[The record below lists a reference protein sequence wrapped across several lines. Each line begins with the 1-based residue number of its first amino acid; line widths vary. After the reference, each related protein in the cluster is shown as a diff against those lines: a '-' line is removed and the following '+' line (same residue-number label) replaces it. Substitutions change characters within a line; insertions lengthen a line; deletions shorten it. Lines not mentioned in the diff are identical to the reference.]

1 MRLTTRLLAANSIAV
16 MAVNALGLVFALR
29 FLCAKLAKLRI
40 FVRLYSRLAL
50 AVFAALMSF
59 YVNSPSIADPAANPA
74 SIVQAGAGAISST
87 VPDGTCSANVTLKGG
102 SGASSSAAGTVVAV
116 GGGGATISAKFKV
129 LPLQLVAGTVAAG
142 GIVPAVGAAGG
153 GGSGAAA
160 GGNGGV
166 VAVSHRGG
174 SGGGSTDFRVA
185 GIVLMVAGGGG
196 GSGAAHIDGGSGGS
210 GGFTGIAAGVV
221 APGVSGL
228 AGTNGVVGQT
238 VGGGQ
243 GGQVAA
249 GGIGGLM
256 VPDGV
261 PSFNGFAGGGV
272 GIGTGGSGGND
283 NSNDSGGGGGGGYT
297 GGGGGSS
304 TTNNTVTGGG
314 GGGGSSY
321 VAATSPNV
329 AATAPTAVTGT
340 VGTATAAGSVPGAA
354 GSATIDWVPCQYNL
368 VVAKSASPSS
378 VKAGAKTTWTV
389 TVTNSGPDP
398 MTRGDTVTLAD
409 TLPVGPNGAPTPA
422 FKVLSVSNSGGSNTE
437 MASGAISCAGVTVGS
452 AMPASTVCSRPYSA
466 ASAPGAPAGGTRG
479 LDGGESLTITY
490 EQIISNKASCQTIT
504 NVASTVDRSTLS
516 GTTDITGTNVAKSAS
531 TPLALQCYD
540 LGVTKTVSPTV
551 ATNGQVLTWTVVV
564 KNNGLADMQ
573 GPDDT
578 ASNPLIV
585 TDAAPTA
592 NLSAPVSFTSTG
604 PAGACTYAGNTITC
618 PQSLAAGQSQAFTFS
633 QTVSN
638 GAKNGDVLPNS
649 ASVTDFNPGDTN
661 DSATASATVA
671 AKPTLQ
677 ITKISNGGVGAF
689 TFTGGNGWTSQAI
702 TTVTAGTGVTGAVQ
716 TLTAAGAITTLN
728 EAMPAGYGL
737 AGATCTGLGAG
748 GTVASNPATGTVTL
762 DAAATAAGS
771 VIACTV
777 TNNKLPTIAVR
788 KISNGGVGTFN
799 FTGDN
804 GWGAQTVTTVTSG
817 TGVTGTAKIL
827 TAASTITNI
836 AETIPPGYT
845 LSSISCAGTGAGNT
859 TNNLAAG
866 SVQIG
871 TLGTPPGAV
880 IVCTF
885 TNTKLPTLTLVK
897 TVANLHGGTL
907 LVPAVTLTAT
917 GPTNISGAT
926 SAPAV
931 TNSTVQI
938 GTYALSE
945 SAVPGYVAGPWS
957 CSAGTLTGDSLAL
970 AAGQNATCAINNTDI
985 SPVLTL
991 AKTITNDSGGTSLAS
1006 DFTLTAAG
1014 TTTITGATGSPAVTA
1029 ANVDVGTYLLSE
1041 TGPAGYTA
1049 GAWSCSGGTLTG
1061 NSLALALGQAATC
1074 TINNNDNGPTLTL
1087 TKTVTNDNGG
1097 TAAVSAFTLKATG
1110 PTIIS
1115 GLTAA
1120 ASVTN
1125 AAVDAGTYI
1134 LSETGPTGYAAG
1146 SWSCSA
1152 GTLTGNS
1159 LVLGLGQNANCTINN
1174 NDISPKLT
1182 LVKTITNDS
1191 GGTNVVADF
1200 ILKATGP
1207 TILSG
1212 VSGAAAVTNADVN
1225 IGNYVLTETGPAGY
1239 AQSSW
1244 SCSAGSLAGNI
1255 LTLALNDN
1263 ATCTVNNNDISPKLT
1278 LVKTVTNSNGG
1289 TATVGA
1295 FTLTATGPT
1304 IISGAS
1310 ASAAV
1315 TNAAVNAGTYILS
1328 ESGPAGYAAG
1338 AWSCSA
1344 GTLTGNSLSLA
1355 LNQSASCTINNT
1367 DIAPKLTLVKS
1378 IINDNGGTSIAT
1390 DVTLSAAGPTPI
1402 TGSTGAAAVTSA
1414 TVKAGIYTLSET
1426 SLPGYSAGSWSCT
1439 AGTVSGSN
1447 VTLTP
1452 GQDATCSI
1460 VNNDISPK
1468 LTLTKT
1474 VTNSNGGIAVATDF
1488 ILTATGPTPISG
1500 ATGAVTITAAPV
1512 NAGTYTLSETG
1523 PTGYNAG
1530 AWSCSAGTLTGNS
1543 LVLALNQNATCSI
1556 TNSDIAAH
1564 LTLVKTI
1571 TNDNGGTSVATSFT
1585 LGATGAST
1593 ISGATAS
1600 AAVTNVAVPAGTYAL
1615 SETGPAG
1622 YTAGAWSCTGGIL
1635 SGSSLT
1641 LGSNQSATCTIN
1653 NDDKPATLTLTK
1665 ISNGAVGPF
1674 TFNGNNGVG
1683 VQNLTTLTSGTA
1695 VATSPITLT
1704 ATSTP
1709 TMITETIPT
1718 GFGLSS
1724 ATCTGMGANGTATPN
1739 LVTGALALNAAAVAP
1754 GSNVNCTF
1762 INAKASY
1769 TVAKSASA
1777 ASVNAPG
1784 PVTYT
1789 ITVVNTGLAD
1799 MTSPAISDTLTLG
1812 GSPRTL
1818 TSGPTLV
1825 SGDNAPTGILNVGE
1839 TWTFT
1844 ATYNVTQ
1851 VDIDAGGTLA
1861 NTATFSTQQ
1870 TAPVTSAPAT
1880 TALPRTPKLTVDKQV
1895 DPTTPSF
1902 SAVGNTIKYKFV
1914 VLNSGNTT
1922 ITSQISIT
1930 DPKISPA
1937 AVCPLPGA
1945 GLAPNQS
1952 ITCTGTSIPMVQAD
1966 LDAGSFTNSATATDG
1981 TITSSP
1987 DSVTV
1992 PAVQTP
1998 KMAIAKSTAVAP
2010 VSSFTAVGDTWYYK
2024 YDVTNTGNV
2033 TMAAPINVTDN
2044 VVTPHTF
2051 LCSNTNLTPGATV
2064 SCAASYVVTLDDL
2077 SLGSI
2082 TNIAFATSLNGIS
2095 PQTSLTVPPL
2105 ASPALTINKSSPTLN
2120 FNAAG
2125 ATITYKY
2132 RVINSG
2138 GATFTS
2144 IRPIKIVDDKIG
2156 TFTCFT
2162 PSPTFGPGAFVD
2174 CPDQT
2179 YTVTQA
2185 QLDAGFLTNQAYAQT
2200 TYGGLAPVGN
2210 IVVSSPPKSVTV
2222 NANQNPVLT
2231 VTKSVSPALAGV
2243 LGQSLTYTIK
2253 VKNDGNVTASNIA
2266 ITDLLIPSLSC
2277 TIASLA
2283 PTASDNTCTGT
2294 YIVKQ
2299 SDIDAGHINN
2309 TASATGTA
2317 PLGNSVSGS
2326 GSLASPVPQTKTM
2339 AVAKA
2344 QSSNADEDGSGTI
2357 TLNDTLTYNVT
2368 ATNTGNVTQTNV
2380 VVTDTKITPNSKTCA
2395 SVAPGTSCFLT
2406 GTYVV
2411 TQANVN
2417 AGTIG
2422 NTGSITSDIIITP
2435 LTAPISTPVAQ
2446 TSTLSVDKVLFANLD
2461 QDTSSSITL
2470 GDTLT
2475 FKVTTTNTGTVT
2487 QNNVVVTDS
2496 KITPNSTTCASLAP
2510 AATCLLTGTYTVTQA
2525 DVNAGTIGNTGS
2537 VTSNLITTPVTT
2549 TIATPVA
2556 QVKTMTVVKTQTT
2569 YLDNDTSGNIT
2580 KGDKLSYTVT
2590 ATNTG
2595 TVTQTNVVVTDSKIT
2610 PNSQTCATVA
2620 LGATCVLSG
2629 TYTIVQADA
2638 DAGTIGNTGSLTSDI
2653 ITTPQTSTVNTPVIR
2668 VVVATN
2674 DVVSGVNGATGNPSV
2689 DNAYANDT
2697 LNGAAVT
2704 PTSITGTVTSPATPV
2719 SPGAPVPALDP
2730 STGNV
2735 SVPAGTPAG
2744 TYIIAYQICET
2755 ANPTNCKTASISVTV
2770 DPSPITVANDSI
2782 TGINGASGQPNVL
2795 NAFTG
2800 DTINGVAASPSNAIL
2815 SVATPVPAGLTFDP
2829 ASGDVSVD
2837 PATPAGVYTFDYK
2850 ICEQLNPLNCKT
2862 ATVSVTVD
2870 PAPMVATADTPPSI
2884 NGATGGST
2892 PSVLDNDTLNGNP
2905 VTIGV
2910 TGNSTLTPGT
2920 IVAPP
2925 AAGSITMN
2933 ADGTVAVAAG
2943 TTAGT
2948 YSYPYT
2954 ICEKLNPT
2962 NCKTTTTTIVVDKAP
2977 IAAGNDTPPSIN
2989 GASGRSTP
2997 SVLGNDTLNG
3007 LPVTVGPTGN
3017 STLTPGTA
3025 PSPTAGSI
3033 TMNADGTVTV
3043 AAGTTA
3049 GTYVYSYTICEKL
3062 NPLNCSMATTII
3074 VVDAAPVVA
3083 TNDTVGGIDG
3093 ATGAANVVNA
3103 FTGDTINGLAAT
3115 AANSVLTSV
3124 TPVPT
3129 GLTFIA
3135 STGNVSVDP
3144 ATPAGVYT
3152 FDYKICETLNP
3163 ANCKIATV
3171 TVTVV
3176 PAPLVATDDTP
3187 SPINGATGGSTPS
3200 VLGNDTLNGAPVT
3213 LLNSTLTP
3221 GTAPTPAAGLITM
3234 NPDGTV
3240 TVAPGTTAG
3249 SYPYSYS
3256 ICEILNP
3263 LNCKTATTTIVVD
3276 AAPVVAT
3283 NDTIGGIDGATGA
3296 ANVVNAFTGDTIN
3309 GVPATPTNSVLSVS
3323 TPVPTGLTFNAGTG
3337 NVSVDAAT
3345 PAGIYTFDYN
3355 ICELLNPT
3363 NCKIATI
3370 SVTVVAAPIVA
3381 TDDTPPSINGAS
3393 GGSTASVIANDT
3405 LNGLPVTVGPTGNVV
3420 LTPGTAPTP
3429 TAGAISMNADGTVTV
3444 AAGTTAGTYTYSYTI
3459 CEKLN
3464 PTNCKTATTTIVVD
3478 AAPVVATNDTSTGI
3492 NGLTGAANVLNA
3504 FTGDTINGLAA
3515 TPTNAVLSVSTPV
3528 PTGLTF
3534 STATGDVS
3542 VDPATPAGVYTFDY
3556 QICEKLNPANCK
3568 TATVSVTVVPAPL
3581 VATDDAPPAINGASG
3596 GSTLNVLANDT
3607 LNGLPVTVGPTGN
3620 STLTPGTAPAPTA
3633 GSITMNAD
3641 GTVTVAAGTTAGSH
3655 PYTYT
3660 ICEKLN
3666 PTNCKTA
3673 TTTVVVDAAPV
3684 VATNDTVDGINGLTG
3699 APNVLNAFTGDTING
3714 LAASPANSVL
3724 SVSTPVPTG
3733 LTFNAST
3740 GDVSVDPATPAG
3752 TYTFDYQICEKL
3764 NPANCKTATV
3774 SVTVVPAP
3782 IVATD
3787 DTPPTINGASGG
3799 STPSVLGNDTLNGNP
3814 VTVGATGNSTLTP
3827 GTAPA
3832 PTAGSITMNADGT
3845 VTVAPGTTAG
3855 SYPYTYTI
3863 CEILN
3868 PSNCKT
3874 ATATIVVGL
3883 APIVATNDSVSGIN
3897 GATGAAN
3904 VVNAF
3909 TGDTINGLP
3918 ATIANST
3925 LSVATPVPT
3934 GLAFNAGTGD
3944 VSVDPATPAG
3954 IYTFDYKICEKLNL
3968 TNCKIATVSVTVVP
3982 APLVATD
3989 DAPPAIN
3996 GASGGSTLSVLGNDT
4011 LNGAPV
4017 TLLNATLTPGTAPT
4031 PLAGSITMNLDGTV
4045 TVAPGTTAGNYS
4057 YPYTICEILNPL
4069 NCKTAVATIVVGQ
4082 APIVATID
4090 TPPSINGATGGSTT
4104 SVLGNDTLNGNPAT
4118 LSNVNL
4124 TPGTAP
4130 APTAGSITMN
4140 PDGTVTVAAGTTAGT
4155 YDYSYTICE
4164 QLNPLN
4170 CVSTTTTIVVD
4181 AAPVVATNDTT
4192 TGINGL
4198 TGAANVVNAF
4208 SGDTINGLPATAAN
4222 AVLSVSTPVPTGLSF
4237 STATGDVSVD
4247 PATPAGVYT
4256 FDYQI
4261 CEKLNPANCK
4271 TATVSVTVDP
4281 APIAATNDTP
4291 PSINGASGGSTPT
4304 VIANDTL
4311 NGLPV
4316 SVGPTGNV
4324 TLTPGTAPTP
4334 TAGSITMNPD
4344 GTVTVAAGTTAGS
4357 YPYTYTICEKLNP
4370 LNCKTATATIV
4381 VDPAPVVATNDS
4393 VTGINGLTGAT
4404 NVVNAFTGDTINGL
4418 PATTANST
4426 LSISTPVPTG
4436 LTFNAGTGNV
4446 SVDPATPVGSYT
4458 FDYQICEK
4466 LNPANCKTATVS
4478 VTVAPAPIVAT
4489 ADTPPSINGASGG
4502 STPTVLGNDT
4512 LNGLPVTVGPT
4523 GNVILT
4529 PGTAPTPTAGAI
4541 TMNPDGTVTVAAG
4554 TTAGTY
4560 TYNYT
4565 ICEKLNP
4572 TNCKTT
4578 TTTIVV
4584 DPAPIVATIDTPPA
4598 VSGVTG
4604 ATIPTVLGND
4614 TLNGNP
4620 VTLATINLTPGT
4632 APTPTTGSITM
4643 NPDGTV
4649 TVAAGTTAGTYTYS
4663 YTICEKLN
4671 PSNCATNKTT
4681 IVVDAAPIVAMNDTV
4696 GGINGLTGAP
4706 SVVNAFAGDTINGVP
4721 ATAANAI
4728 LTPATPVPTG
4738 LTFNAGTGDV
4748 SVDPATPAG
4757 VYTFDYQICEKL
4769 NPTNCKTAT
4778 ISVTVA
4784 PAPIL
4789 ATVDTPPSINGASG
4803 GSTPSVISNDT
4814 LNGLPVTVGPTG
4826 NVNLTPG
4833 TAPTP
4838 TVGSITMN
4846 PDGTVTVAAG
4856 TTAGTYTYSYTIC
4869 EKLNPT
4875 NCAINSTT
4883 IVVGAAPIVATADTG
4898 SGVNGLTG
4906 ATNVLN
4912 AFAGDTI
4919 NGLPAT
4925 AANAV
4930 LTPLTPVPA
4939 GLSFNP
4945 ATGNVSVAAGTPSGT
4960 YSFDY
4965 QICEKLNPTNCKTA
4979 TETVTVE
4986 PVLTGTVFHD
4996 VNGNGLLDAG
5006 DKTAG
5011 AGYVVQLIDS
5021 TGALVGTDTT
5031 GAAGIYSIA
5040 APDGTYTLIFK
5051 TPAGVEIGRTA
5062 NVTMTTGAAPQN
5074 FNLPIDPSGIVYDS
5088 VTRMPVAGATLVLT
5102 DAAGTPLPAV
5112 CLLDPA
5118 QQNQVT
5124 GVDGAYRFDVVPGA
5138 NAACPVGVTTYKL
5151 KITNPAGYATGFSTI
5166 MPAQAG
5172 ALNDAAC
5179 ATAPAA
5185 CQVSSSANPPASGA
5199 GVYYTAFMLG
5209 LNDANVV
5216 NNHIPIDPAVV
5227 TAAGFTKVALKSEL
5241 HIGETVAYVITAQSV
5256 VGGPVQIIDQMP
5268 AGFAYVANSATVNGV
5283 SVTPTTNLNTLTFSG
5298 LVPVAGTVKLQLTLI
5313 TTAAVATGPATNN
5326 AQLIDQNNGTILG
5339 KAKATVTIVP
5349 DAVFD
5354 CGDIIGK
5361 VFDDKNRNGYQ
5372 DDGEPG
5378 LPGVR
5383 VATVKGQLITTD
5395 KFGRFHVD
5403 CADLP
5408 DASIGSNFVMK
5419 LDTRTLPTGYRLTTE
5434 NPRDVRLTAG
5444 KVTKLNFGA
5453 AITRVV
5459 KLDLNG
5465 AVFQAGSTK
5474 LLAAWQA
5481 QLATLITTLES
5492 EPSTLRLNYY
5502 ADKEGNDLAQQRLN
5516 AVQSLIAQM
5525 WKHEGDNY
5533 KLPIET
5539 RVIGVEGAPSK

>member
-1 MRLTTRLLAANSIAV
+1 MNLSAQNVVFRLLVAAVLTAV
-16 MAVNALGLVFALR
+16 PFIRRTTETISELKSM
-29 FLCAKLAKLRI
+29 
-40 FVRLYSRLAL
+40 FVRYVRLAL
-50 AVFAALMSF
+50 AATAAILSF
-59 YVNSPSIADPAANPA
+59 YSSTPTLADPAANPA
-74 SIVQAGAGAISST
+74 SLVQSAGAISST

-102 SGASSSAAGTVVAV
+102 AGASSSATGTVVAL

-129 LPLQLVAGTVAAG
+129 LPLQTVTGTVGAG

-166 VAVSHRGG
+166 VAASHRGG

-185 GIVLMVAGGGG
+185 GTVLIVAGGGG
-196 GSGAAHIDGGSGGS
+196 GSGAAHFDGGSGGG
-210 GGFTGIAAGVV
+210 GGFTGIAAGSV
-221 APGVSGL
+221 ALGVDGL
-228 AGTNGVVGQT
+228 AGTNGALGGT
-238 VGGGQ
+238 VGGGK
-243 GGQVAA
+243 GGQAVA
-249 GGIGGLM
+249 GGAGGLM

-261 PSFNGFAGGGV
+261 PTFNGFAGGGIGV
-272 GIGTGGSGGND
+272 GTGGNGGND

-297 GGGGGSS
+297 GGGGGAS

-314 GGGGSSY
+314 GGGGSSF
-321 VAATSPNV
+321 VAATSPTV
-329 AATAPTAVTGT
+329 IAPAPTAVTGT
-340 VGTATAAGSVPGAA
+340 AGVATAAGSLPGAA
-354 GSATIDWVPCQYNL
+354 GSATVDWVPCQYTL
-368 VVAKSASPSS
+368 AVTKSASPTP

-409 TLPVGPNGAPTPA
+409 TLPVGPNGTPTPA
-422 FKVLSVSNSGGSNTE
+422 FKVFSITNSGGLNAD
-437 MASGAISCAGVTVGS
+437 MASAALTCTGLTVGS
-452 AMPASTVCSRPYSA
+452 TMPTNTVCSRPYSA

-479 LDGGESLTITY
+479 LNVGESLTITY

-504 NVASTVDRSTLS
+504 NVASTLDRSTLS
-516 GTTDITGTNVAKSAS
+516 GTTDIIGTNVARSAS
-531 TPLALQCYD
+531 APLALQCYD
-540 LGVTKTVSPTV
+540 LGVTKTVSPTL
-551 ATNGQVLTWTVVV
+551 ATNGQVLTWTVTV
-564 KNNGLADMQ
+564 KNNGVADMQ

-578 ASNPLIV
+578 TANPLIV
-585 TDAAPTA
+585 TDAAPTT
-592 NLSAPVSFTSTG
+592 NLSTPVSFTSTG
-604 PAGACTYAGNTITC
+604 PAGACTYAAGTITC
-618 PQSLAAGQSQAFTFS
+618 PQALLAGQSQVFTFS
-633 QTVSN
+633 QTVAAGAAN
-638 GAKNGDVLPNS
+638 GTVLPNS
-649 ASVTDFNPGDTN
+649 ASVVDFNPSDTN
-661 DSATASATVA
+661 DSASASATVA

-689 TFTGGNGWTSQAI
+689 TFTGDNGWTSQAI
-702 TTVTAGTGVTGAVQ
+702 TTTTAGTGVSGAVQ
-716 TLTAAGAITTLN
+716 QLAAGGTVTTLT

-737 AGATCTGLGAG
+737 AAATCTGMGAG
-748 GTVASNPATGTVTL
+748 GTVTSNAATGTITL

-788 KISNGGVGTFN
+788 KISNGGLGAFD
-799 FTGDN
+799 FSGDN
-804 GWGAQTVTTVTSG
+804 GWGVQTVTTLTSG
-817 TGVTGTAKIL
+817 TGVTGAAKVL

-836 AETIPPGYT
+836 AETIPPGYA

-859 TNNLAAG
+859 TNNLPAG

-885 TNTKLPTLTLVK
+885 TNNRLPTLTLIK
-897 TVANLHGGTL
+897 TVSNIHGGTL

-917 GPTNISGAT
+917 GPTNVSGAT
-926 SAPAV
+926 GAPSV

-938 GTYALSE
+938 GTYTLSE

-957 CSAGTLTGDSLAL
+957 CSAGTLTGNSLAL

-991 AKTITNDSGGTSLAS
+991 AKTITNDNGGTSLAS

-1014 TTTITGATGSPAVTA
+1014 TTTITGATGSPVVTA

-1061 NSLALALGQAATC
+1061 KSLALALGQAATC

-1125 AAVDAGTYI
+1125 AAVNAGTYI
-1134 LSETGPTGYAAG
+1134 LSETGPTGYAAD

-1207 TILSG
+1207 TVLSG

-1263 ATCTVNNNDISPKLT
+1263 ATCTVNNNDVSPKLT

-1289 TATVGA
+1289 TATVGS

-1310 ASAAV
+1310 TSAAV
-1315 TNAAVNAGTYILS
+1315 TNATVNAGTYILS

-1402 TGSTGAAAVTSA
+1402 TGSTGAAAVSSA

-1452 GQDATCSI
+1452 GQDATCTI
-1460 VNNDISPK
+1460 VNYDIAPK

-1474 VTNSNGGIAVATDF
+1474 VINSNGGTAVATDF
-1488 ILTATGPTPISG
+1488 TLTATGPTTISG
-1500 ATGAVTITAAPV
+1500 AVGATAVTAASV
-1512 NAGTYTLSETG
+1512 NVGIYTLSETG
-1523 PTGYNAG
+1523 PTGYSAG

-1564 LTLVKTI
+1564 LTLVKTV

-1585 LGATGAST
+1585 LAATGPST
-1593 ISGATAS
+1593 ISGATVS

-1653 NDDKPATLTLTK
+1653 NDDKPATLILTK
-1665 ISNGAVGPF
+1665 ISNGAVGAF
-1674 TFNGNNGVG
+1674 TFSGNNGVG
-1683 VQNLTTLTSGTA
+1683 AQNLTTATSGTV

-1724 ATCTGMGANGTATPN
+1724 ATCTGMGAGGTATPN
-1739 LVTGALALNAAAVAP
+1739 LVTGALVLNAAAVAP
-1754 GSNVNCTF
+1754 GSNVNCAFT
-1762 INAKASY
+1762 NAKASF

-1777 ASVNAPG
+1777 AFVNAPG

-1818 TSGPTLV
+1818 TSGPVLV

-1839 TWTFT
+1839 TWTYT

-1851 VDIDAGGTLA
+1851 VDIDAGGALS

-1880 TALPRTPKLTVDKQV
+1880 TTLPQTPKLTVDKQV

-1902 SAVGNTIKYKFV
+1902 SAVGDTIKYKFV

-1937 AVCPLPGA
+1937 AVCPSLGA
-1945 GLAPNQS
+1945 GLAPNQL
-1952 ITCTGTSIPMVQAD
+1952 ITCNGTSIPMVQAD

-1981 TITSSP
+1981 TITSSL

-2010 VSSFTAVGDTWYYK
+2010 VSSFAAVGDTWYYN

-2033 TMAAPINVTDN
+2033 TMAAPINITDN

-2051 LCSNTNLTPGATV
+2051 LCSNTNLTPGNTI

-2082 TNIAFATSLNGIS
+2082 TNIAFATSLNGTS

-2144 IRPIKIVDDKIG
+2144 LRPIKIVDNKIG

-2162 PSPTFGPGAFVD
+2162 PAPTFLPGAFVD

-2179 YTVTQA
+2179 YSVSQA
-2185 QLDAGFLTNQAYAQT
+2185 QVDAGFVTNQAYALT
-2200 TYGGLAPVGN
+2200 TYGGLAPIGN

-2222 NANQNPVLT
+2222 NANQNPILT
-2231 VTKSVSPALAGV
+2231 VTKSVSSAATGV

-2253 VKNDGNVTASNIA
+2253 VKNDGNVTASNISV
-2266 ITDLLIPSLSC
+2266 TDPLIPSLSC

-2283 PTASDNTCTGT
+2283 PAASNNSCTGT

-2299 SDIDAGHINN
+2299 SDIDAGLINN

-2317 PLGNSVSGS
+2317 PSGNSVTGS
-2326 GSLASPVPQTKTM
+2326 GSLATPVLQTKTM
-2339 AVAKA
+2339 TVTKV
-2344 QSSNADEDGSGTI
+2344 QSSNADEDGSSSI
-2357 TLNDTLTYNVT
+2357 TLNDTLTYNIT

-2380 VVTDTKITPNSKTCA
+2380 VVTDSKITPNNKTCA
-2395 SVAPGTSCFLT
+2395 TVVPGASCILA
-2406 GTYVV
+2406 GTYIV
-2411 TQANVN
+2411 TQANVD

-2422 NTGSITSDIIITP
+2422 NTGSLTSDLITTP

-2446 TSTLSVDKVLFANLD
+2446 SSTLGVDKSLFSNLD
-2461 QDTSSSITL
+2461 EDTSSSITL

-2475 FKVTTTNTGTVT
+2475 FKVTATNIGTVT
-2487 QNNVVVTDS
+2487 QNNVVVTDN
-2496 KITPNSTTCASLAP
+2496 KITPNINTCPTLAP
-2510 AATCLLTGTYTVTQA
+2510 AGTCLLTGTYTVTQV

-2537 VTSNLITTPVTT
+2537 VTSTLITAPVAT

-2556 QVKTMTVVKTQTT
+2556 QIKTITVVKAQTT
-2569 YLDNDTSGNIT
+2569 YLDNDYSGNIT

-2595 TVTQTNVVVTDSKIT
+2595 TVTQTNVVVADSKIT

-2620 LGATCVLSG
+2620 PGGTCVLSG
-2629 TYTIVQADA
+2629 TYVVVQADA

-2653 ITTPQTSTVNTPVIR
+2653 IATPQTSSVNTPVIR
-2668 VVVATN
+2668 MLVASN
-2674 DVVSGVNGATGNPSV
+2674 DVVTGVNGATGNPSV

-2704 PTSITGTVTSPATPV
+2704 PTSITGTVTSPATPA

-2730 STGNV
+2730 DTGNV
-2735 SVPAGTPAG
+2735 SVPPGTPAG
-2744 TYIIAYQICET
+2744 TYTISYQICET
-2755 ANPTNCKTASISVTV
+2755 ASPTNCKTASFSVTV
-2770 DPSPITVANDSI
+2770 DPSPLVVTNDSV
-2782 TGINGASGQPNVL
+2782 TGINGASGQPNVV

-2800 DTINGVAASPSNAIL
+2800 DTINGIAASPANAFL
-2815 SVATPVPAGLTFDP
+2815 SVAIPVPSGLTFVP
-2829 ASGDVSVD
+2829 SSGDVSVD
-2837 PATPAGVYTFDYK
+2837 PATPAGIYSFDYK
-2850 ICEQLNPLNCKT
+2850 ICEKLNPTNCKT
-2862 ATVSVTVD
+2862 ATITVTVD
-2870 PAPMVATADTPPSI
+2870 PAPLVATADTPPSI

-2892 PSVLDNDTLNGNP
+2892 PSVLGNDTLNGNP
-2905 VTIGV
+2905 VTIGL
-2910 TGNSTLTPGT
+2910 TGNSTITPGA
-2920 IVAPP
+2920 IVSPP
-2925 AAGSITMN
+2925 AAGAITMN
-2933 ADGTVAVAAG
+2933 ADGTVTVAPG

-2948 YSYPYT
+2948 YVYDYT
-2954 ICEKLNPT
+2954 ICEKLNLT
-2962 NCKTTTTTIVVDKAP
+2962 SCKTTTTTIVVDKAP
-2977 IAAGNDTPPSIN
+2977 IVAGNDAPPSIN
-2989 GASGRSTP
+2989 GASSGSTP

-3007 LPVTVGPTGN
+3007 NPVTVGATG
-3017 STLTPGTA
+3017 SSVLTPGTA
-3025 PSPTAGSI
+3025 PAPTAGSI
-3033 TMNADGTVTV
+3033 TMNADGTVTIT
-3043 AAGTTA
+3043 ADTTA
-3049 GTYVYSYTICEKL
+3049 GTYIYGYTICEKL
-3062 NPLNCSMATTII
+3062 NPT
-3074 VVDAAPVVA
+3074 
-3083 TNDTVGGIDG
+3083 
-3093 ATGAANVVNA
+3093 
-3103 FTGDTINGLAAT
+3103 
-3115 AANSVLTSV
+3115 
-3124 TPVPT
+3124 
-3129 GLTFIA
+3129 
-3135 STGNVSVDP
+3135 
-3144 ATPAGVYT
+3144 
-3152 FDYKICETLNP
+3152 
-3163 ANCKIATV
+3163 
-3171 TVTVV
+3171 
-3176 PAPLVATDDTP
+3176 
-3187 SPINGATGGSTPS
+3187 
-3200 VLGNDTLNGAPVT
+3200 
-3213 LLNSTLTP
+3213 
-3221 GTAPTPAAGLITM
+3221 
-3234 NPDGTV
+3234 
-3240 TVAPGTTAG
+3240 
-3249 SYPYSYS
+3249 
-3256 ICEILNP
+3256 
-3263 LNCKTATTTIVVD
+3263 NCKTATTTIVVD

-3309 GVPATPTNSVLSVS
+3309 GAPATAANSVLTSITPVPTGLSFNAATGDVSVDPATPAGVYTFDYNICEKLNPANCKTATVSVTVVPAPLVATDDTPPAINGANGGATASVLGNDTLNGLPVTVGITGNSTLTPGTTPAPTTGSITMNRDGTVTVAAGTTAGSYPYTYTICEKLNPANCKTATTTILVDAAPVVASNDTVGGINGASGAANVVNAFAGDTINGLPATATNSVLSVA
-3323 TPVPTGLTFNAGTG
+3323 TPVPTGLTFNVGTG
-3337 NVSVDAAT
+3337 DVSVDPAT
-3345 PAGIYTFDYN
+3345 PAGAYTFDYK

-3363 NCKIATI
+3363 NCKFATV
-3370 SVTVVAAPIVA
+3370 SVTVVPAPIAA
-3381 TDDTPPSINGAS
+3381 TDDTPPAINGAS
-3393 GGSTASVIANDT
+3393 AGSTATVLNNDT
-3405 LNGLPVTVGPTGNVV
+3405 LNGLPVTVGPTGNVT
-3420 LTPGTAPTP
+3420 LSPGTAPTP
-3429 TAGAISMNADGTVTV
+3429 TAGSITMNPDGTVTVAAGTTAGSFPYTYTICEKLNPTNCKTATTTIVVDAASVVATNDTVGGINGATGAANVLNAFTGDTINGLPATTANAVLSVSTPVPSGLSFNSSTGDVSVDLATPAGSYTFNYQICEKLNPTNCKFATVSVTVVPAPLVAIDDTPPTINGASGGSTPSVLGNDTLNGNPVTVGTTGNSTLTPGTAPAPTAGSIIMNADGTVTV
-3444 AAGTTAGTYTYSYTI
+3444 AAGTTAGSYPFIYTI

-3478 AAPVVATNDTSTGI
+3478 AAPVVATNDTIGGI
-3492 NGLTGAANVLNA
+3492 NGATGAANVLNA
-3504 FTGDTINGLAA
+3504 FNGDTINGVAA
-3515 TPTNAVLSVSTPV
+3515 DATNSVLSVATPV
-3528 PTGLTF
+3528 LTGLTF

-3568 TATVSVTVVPAPL
+3568 TATVSVTVVSAPL
-3581 VATDDAPPAINGASG
+3581 IATDDLPPSINGATG
-3596 GSTLNVLANDT
+3596 GSTPSVLGNDT
-3607 LNGLPVTVGPTGN
+3607 LNGNPVTVGATGD

-3641 GTVTVAAGTTAGSH
+3641 GTVTVAASTTAGSY
-3655 PYTYT
+3655 PYSYT

-3673 TTTVVVDAAPV
+3673 TTTIVVGVAQI
-3684 VATNDTVDGINGLTG
+3684 VATNDSVTGINGATG
-3699 APNVLNAFTGDTING
+3699 AANVVNAFAGDTISG
-3714 LAASPANSVL
+3714 VPATSTNSTL
-3724 SVSTPVPTG
+3724 SVSTPVPTE
-3733 LTFNAST
+3733 LAFNAST
-3740 GDVSVDPATPAG
+3740 GNVSVDPATPAG
-3752 TYTFDYQICEKL
+3752 TYTFDYKICELL
-3764 NPANCKTATV
+3764 NPTNCKTATI
-3774 SVTVVPAP
+3774 SVTVDPAP

-3787 DTPPTINGASGG
+3787 DAPPAINGASGG
-3799 STPSVLGNDTLNGNP
+3799 ATPSVLSNDTLNGAP
-3814 VTVGATGNSTLTP
+3814 VTLLNSALTP

-3832 PTAGSITMNADGT
+3832 PLLGSITMNADGT

-3855 SYPYTYTI
+3855 
-3863 CEILN
+3863 
-3868 PSNCKT
+3868 
-3874 ATATIVVGL
+3874 
-3883 APIVATNDSVSGIN
+3883 
-3897 GATGAAN
+3897 
-3904 VVNAF
+3904 
-3909 TGDTINGLP
+3909 
-3918 ATIANST
+3918 
-3925 LSVATPVPT
+3925 
-3934 GLAFNAGTGD
+3934 
-3944 VSVDPATPAG
+3944 
-3954 IYTFDYKICEKLNL
+3954 
-3968 TNCKIATVSVTVVP
+3968 
-3982 APLVATD
+3982 
-3989 DAPPAIN
+3989 
-3996 GASGGSTLSVLGNDT
+3996 
-4011 LNGAPV
+4011 
-4017 TLLNATLTPGTAPT
+4017 
-4031 PLAGSITMNLDGTV
+4031 
-4045 TVAPGTTAGNYS
+4045 NYS
-4057 YPYTICEILNPL
+4057 YPYSICEILNPL
-4069 NCKTAVATIVVGQ
+4069 NCKTAIATIVVAQ
-4082 APIVATID
+4082 APIVATLD
-4090 TPPSINGATGGSTT
+4090 TPPAINGATGGSTP
-4104 SVLGNDTLNGNPAT
+4104 SVLGNDTLNGNPVALAT
-4118 LSNVNL
+4118 INL
-4124 TPGTAP
+4124 TPGTTPTP
-4130 APTAGSITMN
+4130 ATGSITMN
-4140 PDGTVTVAAGTTAGT
+4140 ADGSVTVAAGTTAGT
-4155 YDYSYTICE
+4155 YTYSYKICE
-4164 QLNPLN
+4164 KLNPLN
-4170 CVSTTTTIVVD
+4170 CVSTTTTIAVD

-4198 TGAANVVNAF
+4198 TGAANV
-4208 SGDTINGLPATAAN
+4208 L
-4222 AVLSVSTPVPTGLSF
+4222 
-4237 STATGDVSVD
+4237 
-4247 PATPAGVYT
+4247 
-4256 FDYQI
+4256 
-4261 CEKLNPANCK
+4261 
-4271 TATVSVTVDP
+4271 
-4281 APIAATNDTP
+4281 
-4291 PSINGASGGSTPT
+4291 
-4304 VIANDTL
+4304 
-4311 NGLPV
+4311 
-4316 SVGPTGNV
+4316 
-4324 TLTPGTAPTP
+4324 
-4334 TAGSITMNPD
+4334 
-4344 GTVTVAAGTTAGS
+4344 
-4357 YPYTYTICEKLNP
+4357 
-4370 LNCKTATATIV
+4370 
-4381 VDPAPVVATNDS
+4381 
-4393 VTGINGLTGAT
+4393 
-4404 NVVNAFTGDTINGL
+4404 NAFTGDTINGL
-4418 PATTANST
+4418 PATTANAV
-4426 LSISTPVPTG
+4426 LSVSTPVPTV
-4436 LTFNAGTGNV
+4436 LTFSAATGNV
-4446 SVDPATPVGSYT
+4446 SVDPATPAGLYT
-4458 FDYQICEK
+4458 FDYKICEK
-4466 LNPANCKTATVS
+4466 LNPANCKIATES
-4478 VTVAPAPIVAT
+4478 VTVDPAPIAA
-4489 ADTPPSINGASGG
+4489 ADDVPPSINGLSGG
-4502 STPTVLGNDT
+4502 STPKVIANDT
-4512 LNGLPVTVGPT
+4512 LNGLPVSVGTT
-4523 GNVILT
+4523 GNVTLT
-4529 PGTAPTPTAGAI
+4529 PGTTPTPTAGSI
-4541 TMNPDGTVTVAAG
+4541 TMNADGTVTVAAG
-4554 TTAGTY
+4554 TTAGSYTY
-4560 TYNYT
+4560 TYT
-4565 ICEKLNP
+4565 ICEKLNL
-4572 TNCKTT
+4572 TNCQS
-4578 TTTIVV
+4578 
-4584 DPAPIVATIDTPPA
+4584 ATI
-4598 VSGVTG
+4598 
-4604 ATIPTVLGND
+4604 
-4614 TLNGNP
+4614 
-4620 VTLATINLTPGT
+4620 
-4632 APTPTTGSITM
+4632 
-4643 NPDGTV
+4643 
-4649 TVAAGTTAGTYTYS
+4649 
-4663 YTICEKLN
+4663 
-4671 PSNCATNKTT
+4671 T
-4681 IVVDAAPIVAMNDTV
+4681 IVVDAAPVVATNDTV
-4696 GGINGLTGAP
+4696 TGINGFAGAAN
-4706 SVVNAFAGDTINGVP
+4706 VLNAFAGDTINGLP
-4721 ATAANAI
+4721 ATPANSI
-4728 LTPATPVPTG
+4728 LSVSTPVPTG
-4738 LTFNAGTGDV
+4738 LTFNAATGDV
-4748 SVDPATPAG
+4748 SVDPATAAG
-4757 VYTFDYQICEKL
+4757 TYTFDYQICEKL

-4778 ISVTVA
+4778 VSVTVA
-4784 PAPIL
+4784 SAPIV
-4789 ATVDTPPSINGASG
+4789 ATADTPPSVNGASGGSTAPVIANDTLNGAPVTVGPTGNVTLTPGTVPTSTAGVITMNTDGTVTVAAGTTAGSYPYSYTICEKLNPTNCMTTTTTIMVDPAPIFATIDTPSAVSGVTGATISTVLGNDTLNGTPVTLATINLTPGTAPTPAAGSITMIPDGTVTVAPGTSAGSYPYSYTICEKLNPLNCSNTITTVVVAGAPIVATNDTVGGINGLAGAANVLNAFTGDTINGAPATASNSNLTPATPVPAGLTFNAGTGDVSVNPSTPAGVYAFDSQICEKLNPTNCKTATVSVTVIAAPIVAADDTPPAINGASG
-4803 GSTPSVISNDT
+4803 GSTAPVIANDT

-4826 NVNLTPG
+4826 NVTLTPV
-4833 TAPTP
+4833 TAPAP
-4838 TVGSITMN
+4838 TLGSIVMN
-4846 PDGTVTVAAG
+4846 PDGTATVAPG
-4856 TTAGTYTYSYTIC
+4856 TTAGSYPYSYTIC

-4875 NCAINSTT
+4875 SCKTATAT
-4883 IVVGAAPIVATADTG
+4883 IVVDAAPVVATNDIVTG
-4898 SGVNGLTG
+4898 INGLTG
-4906 ATNVLN
+4906 AANVLN
-4912 AFAGDTI
+4912 AFTGDTI
-4919 NGLPAT
+4919 NGTAAT
-4925 AANAV
+4925 ATNSV
-4930 LTPLTPVPA
+4930 LTTLTPLPA
-4939 GLSFNP
+4939 GLSFDL
-4945 ATGNVSVAAGTPSGT
+4945 TSGNVSVAAGTPSGT
-4960 YSFDY
+4960 YTFDY
-4965 QICEKLNPTNCKTA
+4965 QICEKRNPTNCKTA
-4979 TETVTVE
+4979 TEFVTVE

-5006 DKTAG
+5006 DITAG
-5011 AGYVVQLIDS
+5011 PGYVVQLIDS
-5021 TGALVGTDTT
+5021 SGAVVGTATT
-5031 GAAGIYSIA
+5031 GTAGTYAIA
-5040 APDGTYTLIFK
+5040 APDGTYKLIFK
-5051 TPAGVEIGRTA
+5051 TPAGVEIGRTT
-5062 NVTMTTGAAPQN
+5062 NVTMTAGAPPQN
-5074 FNLPIDPSGIVYDS
+5074 FNLPIDPSGIVYNS
-5088 VTRMPVAGATLVLT
+5088 VTRTPVAGATLALT
-5102 DAAGTPLPAV
+5102 DAAGTLLPTA

-5138 NAACPVGVTTYKL
+5138 DPACPAGVTTYKL
-5151 KITNPAGYATGFSTI
+5151 KITNPPGYATGFSSIT
-5166 MPAQAG
+5166 PPQAG

-5185 CQVSSSANPPASGA
+5185 CQVSPSAKPPASGA

-5209 LNDANVV
+5209 LNDPNVV
-5216 NNHIPIDPAVV
+5216 NNHIPIDPFVV

-5256 VGGPVQIIDQMP
+5256 GGGPVRIIDQMP

-5283 SVTPTTNLNTLTFSG
+5283 SVAPTTNLNTLTFNG

-5313 TTAAVATGPATNN
+5313 TTAAVATGSATNS
-5326 AQLIDQNNGTILG
+5326 AQLIDQNNGTVLG

-5361 VFDDKNRNGYQ
+5361 VFDDMNRNGYQ

-5378 LPGVR
+5378 LAGVR
-5383 VATVKGQLITTD
+5383 VATVKGQLVTTD
-5395 KFGRFHVD
+5395 KFGRFHVG
-5403 CADLP
+5403 CVDLP
-5408 DASIGSNFVMK
+5408 DSSIGSNFVMK
-5419 LDTRTLPTGYRLTTE
+5419 LDTRTLPSGYRLTTE

-5453 AITRVV
+5453 AITRIV

-5465 AVFQAGSTK
+5465 AVFQTGSTK

-5481 QLATLITTLES
+5481 QLATLIRTLES
-5492 EPSTLRLNYY
+5492 EPSTLSLNYY
-5502 ADKEGNDLAQQRLN
+5502 VDKEGNDLAQQRLN
-5516 AVQSLIAQM
+5516 AVQNLIAQM